1 MIKIKLGGYV
11 DETGKIMNKQELDEH
26 IVMLQENLA
35 IAIEALEFYAD
46 AKRIQSSDPHCS
58 VSEGWSYSGYDKRP
72 IEIGTK
78 ARDALVKISANNI
91 ATKYHNTLKNLK
103 D

>member
-26 IVMLQENLA
+26 ILMLQENLA
-35 IAIEALEFYAD
+35 IAIEALKFYAD
-46 AKRIQSSDPHCS
+46 EGCYNWHYN
-58 VSEGWSYSGYDKRP
+58 SEKTKV
-72 IEIGTK
+72 IEDIMEDLGDI

>member
-1 MIKIKLGGYV
+1 VIKIKLGGYV

-26 IVMLQENLA
+26 ILMLQENLA
-35 IAIEALEFYAD
+35 IAIEALKMYAD
-46 AKRIQSSDPHCS
+46 P
-58 VSEGWSYSGYDKRP
+58 SYPKELT
-72 IEIGTK
+72 EI

-91 ATKYHNTLKNLK
+91 VTKYHNTLNNLK